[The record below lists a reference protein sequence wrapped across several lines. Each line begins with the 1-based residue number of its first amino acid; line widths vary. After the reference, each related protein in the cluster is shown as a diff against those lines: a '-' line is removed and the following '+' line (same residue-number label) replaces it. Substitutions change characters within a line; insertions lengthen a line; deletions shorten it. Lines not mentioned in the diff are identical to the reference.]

1 MEKMDFAKFTEK
13 MTEFQKQKK
22 EVMGVIVF
30 TENSFPAPYD
40 VTGRSYEVSSMAKY
54 FNPFAGGSG
63 LAGNCLDGTDDGVRL
78 DYLMSVYGW
87 KPEYC
92 YIV

>member
-1 MEKMDFAKFTEK
+1 MEKMDFAKFKEV
-13 MTEFQKQKK
+13 MGEFQKQKK

-30 TENSFPAPYD
+30 TEDSFDKPYD
-40 VTGRSYEVSSMAKY
+40 EQARSYEVSSMAKY

-63 LAGNCLDGTDDGVRL
+63 LAGDCLDGTDDGVRL
-78 DYLMSVYGW
+78 DYYMSVYGW
-87 KPEYC
+87 EPEYC